1 MEVVEKGAFSELQ
14 PRSGFEML
22 TKLVAT
28 APFGMARSQFH
39 ASYRSDLED
48 SGSTVLAEVRRGPAL
63 CAATRFVAGLAS
75 EARSTIRTLAKSDG
89 RLRCA
94 RRASWLLAPG
104 SPYQRAAQAASN
116 RRFISSKE
124 TSSTC
129 VANPQLCPKGSV
141 STP

>member
-1 MEVVEKGAFSELQ
+1 
-14 PRSGFEML
+14 ML

-39 ASYRSDLED
+39 ASYRTDLED
-48 SGSTVLAEVRRGPAL
+48 SGSTVLAEVRRGPTL
-63 CAATRFVAGLAS
+63 CAATRFVVGLAS
-75 EARSTIRTLAKSDG
+75 EARSTIRTVAKSDG
-89 RLRCA
+89 RLQCA
-94 RRASWLLAPG
+94 SRLLAPGFWLLTPG
-104 SPYQRAAQAASN
+104 SPYQRATQADSN

-141 STP
+141 SVP